1 MLKLSFIDTY
11 KGKEIVVYVNEL
23 EDDIISCSADY
34 KSQVGLSCTKSLF
47 KEALYMARGII
58 NEELLTKAGK
68 QYVAHLDKF
77 YIGD

>member
-1 MLKLSFIDTY
+1 MLNLSFTDTY
-11 KGKEIVVYVNEL
+11 KGEEIVVYVNEL
-23 EDDIISCSADY
+23 ENDIISCKADY
-34 KSQVGLSCTKSLF
+34 KFQVGLSCTKNLF
-47 KEALYMARGII
+47 KEALYMAKDII